1 MLDDTEKMYEENDEP
16 TERPKTT
23 YDIFDINTIRDT
35 YLGIKNVKA
44 EQGVKGES
52 RFKNEVPIHKM
63 KQEGKAGDADR
74 TIYGTKSFY
83 ERLGP

>member
-44 EQGVKGES
+44 E
-52 RFKNEVPIHKM
+52 
-63 KQEGKAGDADR
+63 
-74 TIYGTKSFY
+74 
-83 ERLGP
+83 

>member
-63 KQEGKAGDADR
+63 K
-74 TIYGTKSFY
+74 
-83 ERLGP
+83 